1 MKVKVLCQ
9 LGNSFYPSVEIFFEI
24 SISYDPVWQISV
36 SRIVFLK
43 NYCVARE
50 GPKSAIFALIDLHP
64 LQFDVGI
71 VLAPPNPPIYLKM
84 TKSFFLSVLFGCL
97 VKMSQY
103 KSTLKTLTPEILPN
117 LFLIFYICWHY
128 AISFWDFKTHCDG
141 HDHRHQCPVDFLKM
155 G

>member
-9 LGNSFYPSVEIFFEI
+9 LGNSFYPSVEFFWDFHQLW
-24 SISYDPVWQISV
+24 SSV
-36 SRIVFLK
+36 TDFSFKYCFLK
-43 NYCVARE
+43 KLLCGSRRSKICDFCFNRPSPTTIWRRYCF
-50 GPKSAIFALIDLHP
+50 GPT
-64 LQFDVGI
+64 Q
-71 VLAPPNPPIYLKM
+71 PPYISKNDQK
-84 TKSFFLSVLFGCL
+84 FFLSILFGCL

-117 LFLIFYICWHY
+117 LFFIFYICWHY
-128 AISFWDFKTHCDG
+128 VISFWDFKTHCDG